1 MTDELL
7 DLVDS
12 ADRVIGTVGRAQF
25 DPRDGYIRVADCLT
39 VRSDGK
45 LWIPRRTATKKLS
58 PSALD
63 FSVGEH
69 VKAGES
75 YLAAMLRGFEE
86 EQLVK
91 PEPSRLAHC
100 FTAAPTPG
108 LPIFQAVYLYRDD
121 RTPVLNPADF
131 SESYWLDPDE
141 VIARVAA
148 GDAAKVNLVPTIRRL
163 AAWLSLAR

>member
-7 DLVDS
+7 DLVD
-12 ADRVIGTVGRAQF
+12 ADDRVIGTVGRAQF
-25 DPRDGYIRVADCLT
+25 DPRAGYIRVADCLT

-45 LWIPRRTATKKLS
+45 LWIPRRTASKKLA

-69 VKAGES
+69 VQAGES
-75 YLAAMLRGFEE
+75 YQAAMLRGFEE
-86 EQLVK
+86 EQLFK
-91 PEPSRLAHC
+91 PELARLAHC
-100 FTAAPTPG
+100 FTAAPSPG
-108 LPIFQAVYLYRDD
+108 LPVFQAVYLYRDD

-131 SESYWLDPDE
+131 SEAHWLDPEE

-148 GDAAKVNLVPTIRRL
+148 GDPAKPNLVPTIRRL
-163 AAWLSLAR
+163 APWLRPAS